1 MLPGLLFISHR
12 GETREVKELI
22 GKTFSSV
29 TSSEQGIIAAC
40 NDGVYSISGA
50 GAMKQL
56 VHDSSFKV
64 VTAGRGFFV
73 AIDSKNE
80 LYSWG
85 SSGSAGQVRIS
96 NELSEC

>member
-1 MLPGLLFISHR
+1 M
-12 GETREVKELI
+12 I
-22 GKTFSSV
+22 GKTFSSL

-56 VHDSSFKV
+56 SHDSSFKV

-96 NELSEC
+96 NQLNEC

>member
-12 GETREVKELI
+12 GETREVKDLI
-22 GKTFSSV
+22 GKTFSSL
-29 TSSEQGIIAAC
+29 TSSEQGVIAAC
-40 NDGVYSISGA
+40 NDGVYSISGGD

-56 VHDSSFKV
+56 SHDNSSFKV

-85 SSGSAGQVRIS
+85 SSGSAGQV
-96 NELSEC
+96 

>member
-1 MLPGLLFISHR
+1 M
-12 GETREVKELI
+12 I

-40 NDGVYSISGA
+40 NDGVYSISGE

-56 VHDSSFKV
+56 SHDSSFKV

-73 AIDSKNE
+73 AIGSKSE

-85 SSGSAGQVRIS
+85 ISGSAGQVSTNNI
-96 NELSEC
+96 